1 MYRHSVPLNI
11 FAVCAL
17 GLLASTHPARAQEG
31 LAAPAPPRREF
42 ESRAELEAQAKT
54 AEAQHHPGEA
64 WLLRQRL
71 EKGDF
76 QDGDRIVVVLHG
88 NALMPKDFT
97 GIPETLTVRAG
108 RRLELPRMADLSLDG
123 VLRSELNDKLTEH
136 FAQYIREP
144 SVRSTP
150 LVRVAVI
157 GLVGRPGYVY
167 TLADAPLSDVIMQA
181 GGPGTN
187 ANMAGIVI
195 RRGADVIWDAQD
207 TRAALADGMS
217 LDRLHLRAGDE
228 IYVPEEQH
236 FSWLTAVTVTLS
248 AVTLL
253 YTVIRIR

>member
-1 MYRHSVPLNI
+1 
-11 FAVCAL
+11 
-17 GLLASTHPARAQEG
+17 
-31 LAAPAPPRREF
+31 
-42 ESRAELEAQAKT
+42 
-54 AEAQHHPGEA
+54 
-64 WLLRQRL
+64 
-71 EKGDF
+71 
-76 QDGDRIVVVLHG
+76 
-88 NALMPKDFT
+88 
-97 GIPETLTVRAG
+97 
-108 RRLELPRMADLSLDG
+108 
-123 VLRSELNDKLTEH
+123 
-136 FAQYIREP
+136 
-144 SVRSTP
+144 
-150 LVRVAVI
+150 
-157 GLVGRPGYVY
+157 
-167 TLADAPLSDVIMQA
+167 LADAPLSDVIMQA